1 MNVLLFLL
9 FGFLSSVLF
18 YLAIVLIFKKDIYAY
33 TQIPARKTILV
44 LGAGLEENGKPSDI
58 LIDRL
63 FSAHK
68 LINDTSPTTVI
79 LSGARSH
86 TGLSEPEA
94 MESFLL
100 DKKVDP
106 SILELDEMGQS
117 TFHSLLNISKLTP
130 APITT
135 VISQKFHL
143 FRALLIARLL
153 GINCIGLIADNLSF
167 AGWKTTY
174 WYVREIIA
182 NPYNIGKILCH
193 RIGKKIYKS

>member
-1 MNVLLFLL
+1 MNVMLFLL
-9 FGFLSSVLF
+9 FGFLSIVLF
-18 YLAIVLIFKKDIYAY
+18 YLAIVLIFKKEIYTY
-33 TQIPARKTILV
+33 TQIPERNTILV

-63 FSAHK
+63 ISAHK
-68 LINDTSPTTVI
+68 LIKDTYPDTVI

-86 TGLSEPEA
+86 TGYSEPEA
-94 MESFLL
+94 MKRFLF

-117 TFHSLLNISKLTP
+117 TFHSLLNISKRTP
-130 APITT
+130 APCIT

-143 FRALLIARLL
+143 FRALLIARSL

-167 AGWKTTY
+167 ASWKTTY

-182 NPYNIGKILCH
+182 NPYNIGKILCY
-193 RIGKKIYKS
+193 RIRNKIYKS